1 MSGHKGK
8 DRTIFWMMLRL
19 LLLVLTV
26 EMFLLAGSLVV
37 GGVIQ
42 TLNKNAQD
50 ILAKQVENRG
60 SYLANDMA
68 INWSNLSVISDK
80 VDTCLQEILDSRG
93 MTLEEFVEAG
103 ESASLIN
110 GVCQD
115 MIDTMYGK
123 QVSGIFMLINATGS
137 GEAASGTVQGIYL
150 RDLDPTSMPSD
161 LHADILV
168 ERAPVTV
175 VRSGYLATDTS
186 WQPVFSAADSVE
198 QPFFYKPYQAAV
210 DGQGKLSAEA
220 CGYWTTETYSLS
232 GDNRE
237 AIAYSQPLILPDG
250 TVYGVIGVEILT
262 DYLQTLL
269 PSGELLEKE
278 RGSYMLICGTE
289 EGELTPVVLSS
300 EVLSR
305 RKLDELQ
312 FSFTDQSKNAVADDG
327 HEYYGAVRNLVLYSR
342 NAPFDSDKWYLV
354 GFAKEDD
361 LYAFAIQVQRMLTVS
376 FLGTIL
382 IGLVGIL
389 LVSYKLSKPIHM
401 LSGEVEKAKQTGVQL
416 SLPST
421 GIREIDQFSSAITEM
436 QQEVT
441 DSATRFMQ
449 IIHMSSVDLA
459 GYELRE
465 GSDRVFVTANY
476 FSLMGAENV
485 DIDNLTVDR
494 FREIK
499 AEVKKHLTSRAAE
512 DGSTIY
518 AMQLENGK
526 MKYLRSSTTQ
536 DGNRL
541 VGLLEDVTASTLE
554 KKQIERERDSDILT
568 KLYGRQGFRREAEEL
583 FSQPEVMRHAAL
595 LMIDLDNLKTTNDRF
610 GHNFGDLYI
619 QTAARCFQE
628 NTPAG
633 TLCARMGGDEFQI
646 LFYGFDDREE
656 IRECLEKLYRAI
668 GEVEFVLP
676 DGQNMGLSASG
687 GYAWYPEDGDDLSAL
702 MKYSDFAMY
711 QVKRTKKGQLKEFD
725 HEAWKQQMS
734 EDQSR
739 LEFHQ
744 MLDAKKITY
753 HFQPIFRADDGTVYG
768 YEALMRVDMPSL
780 REPKMVLQLAR
791 EEGCMKEIEK
801 LTMFMASESYMAL
814 LDRGVVAETAFLFIN
829 SIANEELSEEDE
841 KEYHERFA
849 RIQDRMIIEITETE
863 NLEMELIRKKGA
875 AEGFTGI
882 FALDDYGSGYNSELN
897 LLTLNPHYVKVD
909 VSIVRDVDADENKQQ
924 IVKNIVEYAHERNMK
939 IIAEGIETGA
949 EMKKLLELDVD
960 FMQGFY
966 LARPGAVPPAL
977 SEDARLLLWEQR
989 QSGEGRE

>member
-8 DRTIFWMMLRL
+8 DRTIFWMALRS
-19 LLLVLTV
+19 LLLVLMV
-26 EMFLLAGSLVV
+26 EMLLMAGSLIV

-42 TLNKNAQD
+42 TLNRNARD
-50 ILAKQVENRG
+50 ILSKQVENRE

-68 INWSNLSVISDK
+68 INWSNLNVISDK
-80 VDTCLQEILDSRG
+80 VDSCLQEILADRG
-93 MTLEEFVEAG
+93 MTAAEFAESG
-103 ESASLIN
+103 ESALLIN
-110 GVCQD
+110 EVCQD
-115 MIDTMYGK
+115 MIDTMYSK
-123 QVSGIFMLINATGS
+123 QVSGIFMLINTEGL
-137 GEAASGTVQGIYL
+137 GEAAPETVQGIYL
-150 RDLDPTSMPSD
+150 RDLDPKSMPSD

-168 ERAPVTV
+168 ERAPVAV
-175 VRSGYLATDTS
+175 VRAGYLATDTS
-186 WQPVFSAADSVE
+186 WQPVFSTADSID
-198 QPFFYKPYQAAV
+198 QPFFHKPYQAAV
-210 DGQGKLSAEA
+210 EGKGKLSAEA
-220 CGYWTTETYSLS
+220 CGYWTTQTYSLS
-232 GDNRE
+232 GDNRK

-250 TVYGVIGVEILT
+250 TIYGVIGVEILA

-269 PSGELLEKE
+269 PSGELLERE
-278 RGSYMLICGTE
+278 YGSYMIACGTE
-289 EGELTPVVLSS
+289 EGALSPVVLSS
-300 EVLSR
+300 ERLPDSGM
-305 RKLDELQ
+305 DELK
-312 FSFTDQSKNAVADDG
+312 FLFTDQKKMAVQDEEN
-327 HEYYGAVRNLVLYSR
+327 EYYGAARSMTLYSR

-361 LYAFAIQVQRMLTVS
+361 LYAFAIQVQRTLMAS
-376 FLGTIL
+376 FVGTIL
-382 IGLVGIL
+382 IGLLGIF
-389 LVSYKLSKPIHM
+389 LVSYRLSKPIHM
-401 LSGEVEKAKQTGVQL
+401 LSGEVEKAKQTGAQL

-421 GIREIDQFSSAITEM
+421 GIREIDQFSSAIMQM
-436 QQEVT
+436 QQEVA

-449 IIHMSSVDLA
+449 IIRMSSVDLA

-465 GSDRVFVTANY
+465 GSDRVYVTANY
-476 FSLMGAENV
+476 FPLMGAENV
-485 DIDNLTVDR
+485 DIDNLTVDQ
-494 FREIK
+494 FRQIK
-499 AEVKKHLTSRAAE
+499 ADIKKNITSRTAE

-518 AMQLENGK
+518 AMQQENGK
-526 MKYLRSSTTQ
+526 VKYLRSTTTQ
-536 DGNRL
+536 DGNKL

-583 FSQPEVMRHAAL
+583 FGQPEVMKHAAL

-628 NTPAG
+628 NTPEG
-633 TLCARMGGDEFQI
+633 TLCGRMGGDEFQI
-646 LFYGFDDREE
+646 LLYGFDDRET
-656 IRECLEKLYRAI
+656 IRKSLDKLYQAI

-687 GYAWYPEDGDDLSAL
+687 GYAWYPEDSDNLSAL

-711 QVKRTKKGQLKEFD
+711 QVKRTKKGKLKEFD
-725 HEAWKQQMS
+725 SEAWKQQMS

-744 MLDAKKITY
+744 MMDAGKITY
-753 HFQPIFRADDGTVYG
+753 HFQPIFRADSGEVYG

-780 REPKMVLQLAR
+780 REPKMVLQIAR
-791 EEGCMKEIEK
+791 EEGLMGEIEK
-801 LTMFMASESYMAL
+801 LTMFKATESYMAL
-814 LDRGVVAETAFLFIN
+814 LDKGAVPHSAFLFIN
-829 SIANEELSEEDE
+829 SIANEDMTEEDE
-841 KEYHERFA
+841 KEYHDRFGQL
-849 RIQDRMIIEITETE
+849 QDRVIIEITETE
-863 NLEMELIRKKGA
+863 NLEMELIRKKSA

-909 VSIVRDVDADENKQQ
+909 VTIVRDIDVDENKQQ
-924 IVKNIVEYAHERNMK
+924 IVRNIVQYAHERDMK

-960 FMQGFY
+960 LLQGFY

-977 SEDARLLLWEQR
+977 SEDARLLLWDR
-989 QSGEGRE
+989 R